1 MTVDTSTREK
11 EIYRVTL
18 VGFVVNLILS
28 AAKLAAGILGR
39 SGAMVADAIHSFS
52 DMATDIVVIVFARIS
67 SKPKDDGHDYGHGKY
82 ETLATIIISLALA
95 AVGIGILSSSI
106 GSIRTILEGGTL
118 PRPGA
123 VALVAAVVSI
133 VAKEILYRY
142 TVRVGRRIDSPS
154 VIANAWH
161 HRSDALSSIGTAV
174 GIGGAIWLGESWRV
188 LDPMAA
194 VAVSF
199 FIVKVSVQLLK
210 PCIDELTEKS
220 LPDEVEEQIGR
231 IVEAIPGVSALH
243 NLRTRRIGNHYAIE
257 MHVRMDGHL
266 TLYEAHAKASD
277 IERQIKE
284 QFGKDTHVGI
294 HVEPVKDANGQYAE

>member
-1 MTVDTSTREK
+1 MVLLDGYTGTW
-11 EIYRVTL
+11 L
-18 VGFVVNLILS
+18 WF
-28 AAKLAAGILGR
+28 AATWTPSPQDIQTTA
-39 SGAMVADAIHSFS
+39 SGPA
-52 DMATDIVVIVFARIS
+52 
-67 SKPKDDGHDYGHGKY
+67 
-82 ETLATIIISLALA
+82 
-95 AVGIGILSSSI
+95 
-106 GSIRTILEGGTL
+106 
-118 PRPGA
+118 
-123 VALVAAVVSI
+123 
-133 VAKEILYRY
+133 
-142 TVRVGRRIDSPS
+142 
-154 VIANAWH
+154 
-161 HRSDALSSIGTAV
+161 
-174 GIGGAIWLGESWRV
+174 
-188 LDPMAA
+188 
-194 VAVSF
+194 AVSF

>member
-1 MTVDTSTREK
+1 MGRK
-11 EIYRVTL
+11 
-18 VGFVVNLILS
+18 VNS
-28 AAKLAAGILGR
+28 NA
-39 SGAMVADAIHSFS
+39 
-52 DMATDIVVIVFARIS
+52 
-67 SKPKDDGHDYGHGKY
+67 
-82 ETLATIIISLALA
+82 
-95 AVGIGILSSSI
+95 
-106 GSIRTILEGGTL
+106 
-118 PRPGA
+118 
-123 VALVAAVVSI
+123 
-133 VAKEILYRY
+133 
-142 TVRVGRRIDSPS
+142 

-161 HRSDALSSIGTAV
+161 HRSDALSSIGTAI

>member
-1 MTVDTSTREK
+1 METTEREK
-11 EIYRVTL
+11 SIYRVTWAGSFVNFLL
-18 VGFVVNLILS
+18 VVFKFMAGIVGHS
-28 AAKLAAGILGR
+28 AAMI
-39 SGAMVADAIHSFS
+39 ADAVHSLS
-52 DMATDIVVIVFARIS
+52 DFATDIVVLVFTRIS
-67 SKPKDDGHDYGHGKY
+67 NKPQDKSHDYGHGKY
-82 ETLATIIISLALA
+82 ETLATAIIGIALL
-95 AVGIGILSSSI
+95 AVGVGICWNGLL
-106 GSIRTILEGGTL
+106 SIRTVWQGGTL
-118 PRPGA
+118 PAPGMLA
-123 VALVAAVVSI
+123 FWGAVVSI
-133 VAKEILYRY
+133 ASKEALYRY
-142 TVRVGRRIDSPS
+142 TIRVGRKVNSNA

-243 NLRTRRIGNHYAIE
+243 NLRTRRTGNHYAIE